1 MLIFNKYLI
10 IFLGD
15 IANMEDSN
23 KKNSKFGLKEYGD
36 NKKIIIDSDGVEYKF
51 DDYEENETKMYKAN
65 RNKFNNGKIR
75 GSFLAY
81 VLGLIGSIF
90 SLVIC
95 ILIMQVMG
103 LFNRVIY
110 GSLSNGVFNF
120 FNEIFYYDSLVYFG
134 DFVYGIINIIMRFG
148 FVIFLIILV
157 GSILGI
163 ISSIKSFNDVS
174 IPSASVMIVSGVCLL
189 FCFLIP
195 GVFLIVGGILNIQAV
210 LDSKK

>member
-1 MLIFNKYLI
+1 
-10 IFLGD
+10 
-15 IANMEDSN
+15 MEDDN
-23 KKNSKFGLKEYGD
+23 KKNLKFGLKKYED

-51 DDYEENETKMYKAN
+51 DDYEENAEAQIYKNN
-65 RNKFNNGKIR
+65 RNKYNNRKVR
-75 GSFLAY
+75 GNLLAY

-90 SLVIC
+90 SLVVC
-95 ILIMQVMG
+95 ILVMQVMG

-134 DFVYGIINIIMRFG
+134 DFIYGIIGIIMKFG
-148 FVIFLIILV
+148 FIIFLIILV

-174 IPSASVMIVSGVCLL
+174 VSSASIMIIAGVCLL

-195 GVFLIVGGILNIQAV
+195 GVFLIAGGILNIQTF